1 MQGFGQAY
9 MKAPHNMMPD
19 NIQVGPNFI
28 LRLPIDPNN
37 PIGTDFGFAN
47 ANPDLAGSLS
57 YIEGLLSSF
66 LTSRGVDPKV
76 VNTKGEAV
84 KYTSGV
90 DRLLA
95 MIEQFE
101 ATEADAELFEDA
113 ENRILKIIIAYL
125 NTYGGS
131 PLLPEY
137 PQMNIPSDAYV
148 DVEYSKPQAIQ
159 SDAEKLANI
168 QQRLEMGLITKIDA
182 IAIDQDLDKEQ
193 AIEKY
198 NEINAEAGGGIS
210 SNLNGAQMKSIS
222 DIVANVSLGIIPRDS
237 AVQLV
242 SLAFGIDEEA
252 ANKLMAQAGNGFKPT
267 QGVNPIG

>member
-1 MQGFGQAY
+1 M
-9 MKAPHNMMPD
+9 D
-19 NIQVGPNFI
+19 
-28 LRLPIDPNN
+28 
-37 PIGTDFGFAN
+37 
-47 ANPDLAGSLS
+47 
-57 YIEGLLSSF
+57 
-66 LTSRGVDPKV
+66 VD
-76 VNTKGEAV
+76 
-84 KYTSGV
+84 
-90 DRLLA
+90 
-95 MIEQFE
+95 
-101 ATEADAELFEDA
+101 
-113 ENRILKIIIAYL
+113 
-125 NTYGGS
+125 
-131 PLLPEY
+131 
-137 PQMNIPSDAYV
+137 
-148 DVEYSKPQAIQ
+148 YSKPEAIQ

-182 IAIDQDLDKEQ
+182 IAIDQGLDKEQ